1 MTANESSVQD
11 DKEYSEIEGGK
22 SKNKNK
28 TKRNDDA
35 SQYDDYFIKFG

>member
-11 DKEYSEIEGGK
+11 DKEYAELEGSH
-22 SKNKNK
+22 SKKK
-28 TKRNDDA
+28 LKVKRNEEV